1 MKKVTAEE
9 ISSTQVSPP
18 PTPVGQPLPP
28 TAQNADAPG
37 QPYREDPGQTF
48 GIIGIVLNAIGFG
61 PGGIIFGVL
70 ARNKSRAAGFSPTL
84 GTVSLIWGI
93 VNTALGTLLILFYIG
108 LFIFMATTG
117 DAPRSPTMP
126 TQNGNEYGP
135 FELNI

>member
-1 MKKVTAEE
+1 MKKVASEE
-9 ISSTQVSPP
+9 TSSTQVSQP

-28 TAQNADAPG
+28 TEQNAGTSG

-70 ARNKSRAAGFSPTL
+70 ARNKSRAAGFSTTL

-93 VNTALGTLLILFYIG
+93 VTTVLGTLLILFYIG
-108 LFIFMATTG
+108 LFIFMTTIG